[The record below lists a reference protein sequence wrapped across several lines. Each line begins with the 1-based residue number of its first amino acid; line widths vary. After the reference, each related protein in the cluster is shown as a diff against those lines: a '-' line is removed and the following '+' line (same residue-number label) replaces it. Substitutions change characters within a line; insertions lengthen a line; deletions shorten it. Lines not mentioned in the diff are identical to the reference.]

1 MMPKACNFIAFIWVG
16 ATILSF
22 IIKTNGVQ
30 TKTTDRIG
38 QRQEIVQDTCAKD
51 SFRWLTRGVESVD
64 KFGNPFI
71 DEPSNIHLLSKA
83 FSS

>member
-1 MMPKACNFIAFIWVG
+1 MPKACNFIAFIWVG

-64 KFGNPFI
+64 
-71 DEPSNIHLLSKA
+71 
-83 FSS
+83 SSLFTPRRDGLERMPEVAHTK